1 MKGTVV
7 RFAWSRATGCAAGAL
22 LILSLCSSAAAQKDK
37 KSKDASDST
46 QNPVPLPPRAL
57 SDEIDQDIGE
67 MLGAFQIGNVEMMH
81 KYYADNATFV
91 SGVYEPPVV
100 GWQNYA
106 PLYERQRA
114 AFQGMQLVRRNTFVF
129 SNGNVAWA
137 TYEWEF
143 DSSLNGQPYS
153 ARGQTTLV
161 FNKVGANWLIVHNH
175 TSEIC
180 PEAQAAAQPAQ
191 PQPTQPQP
199 AAR

>member
-1 MKGTVV
+1 MRIGIGKSTWA
-7 RFAWSRATGCAAGAL
+7 RCAICAGSAL
-22 LILSLCSSAAAQKDK
+22 LILSLCSSASAQKNK
-37 KSKDASDST
+37 KQKDTGNDSA

-67 MLGAFQIGNVEMMH
+67 MLAAFQIGNVDMMH

-91 SGVYEPPVV
+91 SGAFEPPVV

-106 PLYERQRA
+106 PLYTRQRA

-129 SNGNVAWA
+129 ANGDVAWA

-143 DSSLNGQPYS
+143 DSLLNGQPYS
-153 ARGQTTLV
+153 TRGQTTLI
-161 FNKVGANWLIVHNH
+161 FNKVGTGWLIVHNH

-180 PEAQAAAQPAQ
+180 SLAQAAQPAQ
-191 PQPTQPQP
+191 GQP